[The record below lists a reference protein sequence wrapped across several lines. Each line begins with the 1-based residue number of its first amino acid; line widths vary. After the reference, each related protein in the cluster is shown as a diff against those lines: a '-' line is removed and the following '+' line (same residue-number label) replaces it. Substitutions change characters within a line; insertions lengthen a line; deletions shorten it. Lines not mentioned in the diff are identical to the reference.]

1 VAASR
6 PAVCVFAGAGAAS
19 PRGKDD
25 TIASSLLS
33 RRRFI
38 TGAAAGAAAFT
49 ASRFL
54 TSTAEASPPQQVPAG
69 ARNAVWVWAFSE
81 DGKDPVAVRDAL
93 AFHGMDV
100 IFKTHDG
107 TEWTTR
113 SNGLGVAGPE
123 DVRKWADFFESA
135 GVGFHAWCDTRGNDP
150 ITEARMC
157 SDALNSGAR
166 SMYFDLETPEGRF
179 YWHGSNADAVT
190 FGAELRRL
198 QPAARL
204 VVAPDARP
212 WKVKEVPLAEFAAF
226 SDAIAPQLYWEIFN
240 SPSNYKL
247 LADYG
252 YFAGPEGMT
261 PELVLDAANG
271 ALAKFGR
278 PVHPIGGGA
287 AKVDEWQRFVGHAY
301 SLGMP
306 SVSVWR
312 YGTATPALL
321 PTLQGMPAPQP
332 VAQPAVEVAAPP
344 ATPTPAPPAAATPV
358 ASPAPPASP
367 AIASGP
373 EQKVGEKEQETVEL
387 LKADSNPRRSDRLA
401 DVWRD
406 LGGLSRR

>member
-1 VAASR
+1 
-6 PAVCVFAGAGAAS
+6 
-19 PRGKDD
+19 
-25 TIASSLLS
+25 
-33 RRRFI
+33 
-38 TGAAAGAAAFT
+38 
-49 ASRFL
+49 
-54 TSTAEASPPQQVPAG
+54 
-69 ARNAVWVWAFSE
+69 
-81 DGKDPVAVRDAL
+81 
-93 AFHGMDV
+93 
-100 IFKTHDG
+100 
-107 TEWTTR
+107 
-113 SNGLGVAGPE
+113 
-123 DVRKWADFFESA
+123 
-135 GVGFHAWCDTRGNDP
+135 
-150 ITEARMC
+150 
-157 SDALNSGAR
+157 
-166 SMYFDLETPEGRF
+166 MYFDLETPEGRF
-179 YWHGSNADAVT
+179 YWHGSNADAVA

-226 SDAIAPQLYWEIFN
+226 SDAIAPQLYWEIFD

-312 YGTATPALL
+312 YGTARPTLL
-321 PTLQGMPAPQP
+321 ATLQGMPAPQP
-332 VAQPAVEVAAPP
+332 VAPPAVEIAPPPSP
-344 ATPTPAPPAAATPV
+344 ATPTPAPQAAAIPV
-358 ASPAPPASP
+358 TSPTLASP
-367 AIASGP
+367 AIASES
-373 EQKVGEKEQETVEL
+373 EQKVDEKEQEKVEL
-387 LKADSNPRRSDRLA
+387 FKADSNPRRSETRLS

-406 LGGLSRR
+406 FGSFSRR